1 MAEFIAND
9 VKIQAELSTGHI
21 VTCTTSLKAEGAY
34 REWYE
39 PAPCEWM
46 YGHTESEADI
56 DENTI
61 EVLYPDEFEADIE
74 YMSGSKITKVLQLL
88 EEPEWEVQEGWN
100 DYDSD
105 RDYDTWKDR
114 QIA

>member
-1 MAEFIAND
+1 MANFIGEG
-9 VKIQAELSTGHI
+9 KIQAELSTGHI
-21 VTCTTSLKAEGAY
+21 ITCTTHLKAEGY
-34 REWYE
+34 YHEWYE
-39 PAPCEWM
+39 PAPYEWM
-46 YGHTESEADI
+46 YGRTESEADI
-56 DENTI
+56 DESTI
-61 EVLYPDEFEADIE
+61 EPLYPDEFEEENGFFPGAT
-74 YMSGSKITKVLQLL
+74 ITKIIKVL